1 MTKHP
6 FDSDF
11 WKNHL
16 QHELTYLSIRQEKA
30 EKYLKE
36 VRSEIDPR
44 ISDDD
49 IMLGYDMGLDMVAK
63 AVEFITEYDKNNEK

>member
-16 QHELTYLSIRQEKA
+16 QPEFAYLTIRQENA

-44 ISDDD
+44 ISDND
-49 IMLGYDMGLDMVAK
+49 IMTGYDLGLDMVAK
-63 AVEFITEYDKNNEK
+63 TAEFITEYDKNKSK

>member
-1 MTKHP
+1 MAKHP

-16 QHELTYLSIRQEKA
+16 QPEFTYLAIRQEKV

-44 ISDDD
+44 ISDSD
-49 IMLGYDMGLDMVAK
+49 IMTGYDMGLDMVAK
-63 AVEFITEYDKNNEK
+63 AAEFIAEYDKNDKK